1 MLLGVT
7 GAFAGSCLLEGGSRN
22 YYLTPYFASAL
33 YLVTWATGHGA
44 NGRRWTRGPRSYRFG
59 RISVADAAQLGAAE
73 IAARAIGA
81 SAKPVFVKPAYWA
94 QPWITNQYPSDV
106 VDWMFYAHARA
117 RRLMVSIEERV
128 ARRRYAEAFVFP
140 GRWAGESEAAGY
152 ERAGKAGP
160 LIHFVRR

>member
-44 NGRRWTRGPRSYRFG
+44 NGRRWTRGPRSYSLLATLVAGLALSASFVVFPDRFG

-73 IAARAIGA
+73 VAARAIGA
-81 SAKPVFVKPAYWA
+81 SAKPVFVEPSTGCSMRMRGHGASWYRSRNGWHGVGTPRHSCSLAVGPASSK
-94 QPWITNQYPSDV
+94 QQGMS
-106 VDWMFYAHARA
+106 ARA
-117 RRLMVSIEERV
+117 R
-128 ARRRYAEAFVFP
+128 P
-140 GRWAGESEAAGY
+140 GR
-152 ERAGKAGP
+152 
-160 LIHFVRR
+160 